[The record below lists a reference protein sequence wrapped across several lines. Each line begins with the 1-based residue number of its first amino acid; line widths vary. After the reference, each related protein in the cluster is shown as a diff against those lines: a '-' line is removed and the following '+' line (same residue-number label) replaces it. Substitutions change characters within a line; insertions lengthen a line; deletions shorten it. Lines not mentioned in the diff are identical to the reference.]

1 MGMKVTRATTTAA
14 LAAFSL
20 LATPCLA
27 ATEPAPPSMV
37 VTRINGRSVDPL
49 IAFAE
54 AGGTQSMF
62 VDAVIVTALNIHG
75 TTVSPPPPK
84 YDKAYANVE
93 VVFDLPWVE
102 GGGWG
107 FTEPPARPGGRC
119 VIHVAPLGSALQEED
134 GVEVL
139 EAVGLPRLL
148 RHEYG
153 HCRHLIHGD
162 LIRGPAASDKWN
174 EVAPADREKL
184 AALVHRQWLEIIGQ
198 RDVTPARPATTAD
211 GKPRRVIAPSGPR
224 AFSGEG
230 Y

>member
-1 MGMKVTRATTTAA
+1 MVMDSGRPAQPVLDIFPMKRAIMAATLLA
-14 LAAFSL
+14 LAA
-20 LATPCLA
+20 APCLA
-27 ATEPAPPSMV
+27 ATKPAPPMTI
-37 VTRINGRSVDPL
+37 TRIDGRAVDPL

-54 AGGTQSMF
+54 AAGTQSMF
-62 VDAVIVTALNIHG
+62 ADAVLVTALNIHG
-75 TTVSPPPPK
+75 TTVSPPPSRF
-84 YDKAYANVE
+84 DKAYANVE

-119 VIHVAPLGSALQEED
+119 VIHVAPLGSALQGED

-162 LIRGPAASDKWN
+162 LTRGPAASDQWS
-174 EVAPADREKL
+174 EVAPADRAKL
-184 AALVHRQWLEIIGQ
+184 AALVHRQWLEIAGQ
-198 RDVTPARPATTAD
+198 
-211 GKPRRVIAPSGPR
+211 
-224 AFSGEG
+224 
-230 Y
+230 